1 MIAVKGMK
9 MPNSCSECNLATR
22 KTWNYACSINL
33 KDIDCTETKRPK
45 DCPLVEI
52 VTCLSARTM
61 NAGELRD
68 IAKYLGTTD
77 KLTCPDAIRVDAISR
92 IMGKVHTDS
101 AREALL
107 IADKLSDMILFHK
120 TVRENGTEMMKPWKD
135 AW

>member
-1 MIAVKGMK
+1 MVDMNEIIANNIAILSKQTDPAALGSK
-9 MPNSCSECNLATR
+9 Q
-22 KTWNYACSINL
+22 
-33 KDIDCTETKRPK
+33 TK
-45 DCPLVEI
+45 
-52 VTCLSARTM
+52 LSTRTM

-77 KLTCPDAIRVDAISR
+77 KLTCPDAIRGDAISR
-92 IMGKVHTDS
+92 IMGKVQTDS
-101 AREALL
+101 AREALD

>member
-1 MIAVKGMK
+1 MVDMNEIIANNIAILCKQTD
-9 MPNSCSECNLATR
+9 LAEVGS
-22 KTWNYACSINL
+22 KQ
-33 KDIDCTETKRPK
+33 TK
-45 DCPLVEI
+45 
-52 VTCLSARTM
+52 LSARTM

-77 KLTCPDAIRVDAISR
+77 KLTCPDAIRGDAISR
-92 IMGKVHTDS
+92 IMGKVPDS